1 MTTAASDITYHSRAL
16 NLRLDEIV
24 HISDYALGDG
34 SDDTQAFHDALA
46 LKKPVYIAPG
56 HSYHI
61 GELQLSDDAVLFSH
75 LPATYYNAADM
86 AGLGNRVAQLKAL
99 DGASTVL
106 DLNGAKGVRLSGLTI
121 NGNAQTA
128 HGISGS
134 ALTPHLQDISV
145 FACDIGMGGYWGGA
159 ELISCSAGGNKTGL
173 KDLIDAK
180 VYGGFFNANSTGIYM
195 GEGAND
201 NTFIGVKNE
210 WNSQDNYLFY
220 RTSSNSIIGGVIDR
234 AGRYGINLAESELI
248 VSGLKMRR
256 NGYKGGTSGHLHLKD
271 ARSVSI
277 HNIIT
282 QHGVNDDGSTGLDS
296 PEHAITFA
304 GNSDRVTLIG
314 NDLTG
319 CTGTALINEQTVA
332 DYIQRDNQGVDARV
346 STGTE
351 QAYKGRQFQSRATA
365 TVTTGA
371 TVSAIALRQAG
382 SGSYSR
388 APRQLIVT
396 GRNASTGGTL
406 YGELAYVLSREGG
419 PASMKFISQGI
430 QGGNGDHAGTSA
442 SDTVQITL
450 NCLTDD
456 GSQLELSATNNR
468 PGTLQLSFELI

>member
-1 MTTAASDITYHSRAL
+1 MTTPASDIIYNNRAL

-46 LKKPVYIAPG
+46 LKKPVYVAPG

-75 LPATYYNAADM
+75 LPATYYHAASM

-121 NGNAQTA
+121 NGNAQSA

-145 FACDIGMGGYWGGA
+145 FACDIGLGGYWGGA
-159 ELISCSAGGNKTGL
+159 ELISCCVGGNKTGL
-173 KDLIDAK
+173 KDLIDSK
-180 VYGGFFNANSTGIYM
+180 VYGGFFNANITGIYM

-220 RTSSNSIIGGVIDR
+220 RTSSNSIVGGVIDR

-256 NGYKGGTSGHLHLKD
+256 NGYKGGASGHLYLKD

-296 PEHAITFA
+296 PEHCITFA
-304 GNSDRVTLIG
+304 GNGDRVTLIG

-319 CTGTALINEQTVA
+319 STGTALLSEASVA

-346 STGTE
+346 NTGTA
-351 QAYKGRQFQSRATA
+351 QAYKGRQFQSRATT
-365 TVTTGA
+365 TVSAGV
-371 TVSAIALRQAG
+371 TVSAIALGQAG
-382 SGSYSR
+382 TGGYSR

-396 GRNASTGGTL
+396 GRNPATGSTL
-406 YGELAYVLSREGG
+406 YAETGWVLSRESAS
-419 PASMKFISQGI
+419 ASMKYMGTGI
-430 QGGNGDHAGTSA
+430 QSGGTVGTAA
-442 SDTVQITL
+442 SDSLQLALACL
-450 NCLTDD
+450 NTD
-456 GSQLELSATNNR
+456 GSQLALSVTNNSNS
-468 PGTLQLSFELI
+468 PWQLSFELI